1 MSTSLGN
8 LSDLCDVAK
17 KNPGSRRKNF
27 QEFKLLAHELRGQGG
42 TFGCPLINTLGKM
55 LCDATR
61 RCCCEDNSGVKAF
74 KAHVDSMRAVNRD
87 KISGDGGQWGRELLT
102 SFELAIERN
111 DSNT

>member
-1 MSTSLGN
+1 
-8 LSDLCDVAK
+8 VAK

-27 QEFKLLAHELRGQGG
+27 QEFKL
-42 TFGCPLINTLGKM
+42 

-74 KAHVDSMRAVNRD
+74 KAHVDSMRAVIRD

>member
-1 MSTSLGN
+1 MRTCLGN

-27 QEFKLLAHELRGQGG
+27 EEFKLLAHELRGQGG
-42 TFGCPLINTLGKM
+42 IFGCPLINTLGKM

-74 KAHVDSMRAVNRD
+74 KAHVDSMRTVIRD
-87 KISGDGGQWGRELLT
+87 KISGDGGQWGREFLT
-102 SFELAIERN
+102 SFELAIEKN